1 MAAASHQ
8 GAAMIAAARARLP
21 GDRWHFQHGPI
32 DLVIAADGDGDAVSR
47 AVEGAWARFS
57 ELLQELAAE
66 LPLLRTDVSIGHE
79 PQGPVARRMWRA
91 ASVHRPYFITP
102 MVAVAGA
109 VAEEMIGYF
118 RVEPGIG
125 RAYVNN
131 GGDIALHL
139 TGGARFRIGVFG
151 DIARLCLDGASALGR
166 HEAVIEVGAGDG
178 IGGIATSG
186 WRGRSHSLG
195 IADSVTVLAGDA
207 VTADAAA
214 TMIANA
220 VDIAD
225 PRIVRMPASQIDPDS
240 DLGARLV
247 TRDVPPLDARAIE
260 GAIEG
265 GLAEARMLVARG
277 LIEQAYLLL
286 QGHYRIVGA
295 NDDLNVSHPP
305 IAA

>member
-8 GAAMIAAARARLP
+8 AAMIAAARARLP

-32 DLVIAADGDGDAVSR
+32 DLVIGADGDGDAVSR
-47 AVEGAWARFS
+47 AVEGAWVRFS
-57 ELLQELAAE
+57 ELLQEIAAE

-79 PQGPVARRMWRA
+79 PQGPVARRMWRS

-109 VAEEMIGYF
+109 VADEMIGYF
-118 RVEPGIG
+118 RVEAGIS

-139 TGGARFRIGVFG
+139 TSGAHFRIGVFG
-151 DIARLCLDGASALGR
+151 DIARLCLDGASALRR
-166 HEAVIEVGAGDG
+166 HEAIIEVGAGDG

-220 VDIAD
+220 VDIPD
-225 PRIVRMPASQIDPDS
+225 PRIVRLPASQIDSDS

-247 TRDVPPLDARAIE
+247 TRDVLPLDTCAIE
-260 GAIEG
+260 AAIEG
-265 GLAEARMLVARG
+265 GLAEARTLVARG
-277 LIEQAYLLL
+277 LIEQAYLQL
-286 QGHYRIVGA
+286 QGHCRLVGA
-295 NDDLNVSHPP
+295 SDNFKGSHSP

>member
-1 MAAASHQ
+1 MAAARS
-8 GAAMIAAARARLP
+8 RLP
-21 GDRWHFQHGPI
+21 DGRWHFQHGPI
-32 DLVIAADGDGDAVSR
+32 DLVIGADGDGDAVSGGI
-47 AVEGAWARFS
+47 EGAWARFS
-57 ELLQELAAE
+57 GLLHELAAE
-66 LPLLRTDVSIGHE
+66 LPLLRADVSAGQE

-91 ASVHRPYFITP
+91 ALMHRPYFITP

-118 RVEPGIG
+118 RCEPGVS

-139 TGGARFRIGVFG
+139 TGRTRFRIGVFG
-151 DIARLCLDGASALGR
+151 DIARLCLEGASALSR
-166 HEAVIEVGAGDG
+166 HEAVIEVGADDG

-207 VTADAAA
+207 ATADAAA

-225 PRIVRMPASQIDPDS
+225 PRIVRTPASQIDSDS

-260 GAIEG
+260 AAMES
-265 GLAEARMLVARG
+265 GLAEARKLMARG
-277 LIEQAYLLL
+277 LIEQAYLQL
-286 QGHYRIVGA
+286 QGHCRIVSASDG
-295 NDDLNVSHPP
+295 LNVSHPP